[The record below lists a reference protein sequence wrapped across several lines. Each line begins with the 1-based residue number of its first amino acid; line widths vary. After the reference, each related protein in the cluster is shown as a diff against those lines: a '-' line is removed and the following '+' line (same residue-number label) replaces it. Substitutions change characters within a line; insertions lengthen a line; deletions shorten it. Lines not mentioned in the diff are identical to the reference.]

1 MTSKAQQSAIDNALV
16 AQGNQCVIGKYNM
29 RINPRMK
36 PKEST
41 YQVMLDAFALTACYL
56 TFLITAKVPVI
67 YMHQDILNICPRI
80 LGQEFNESL
89 TKEEA
94 LSFIHKLGHS
104 GEIKYITDVIVDH
117 LHQPWRNFA
126 STINKCLCGKK
137 KPTKSKKDVTS
148 KKNPASKPKPTKKKA
163 PIEADRGDGTDFELR
178 VPDEQQRKTSSADE
192 GTDTKPRVLDAPKY
206 LFESENESWGDS
218 SDDESNNDN
227 SDEVTKNDDEYD
239 VKSDA
244 NDDNEASD
252 SEKTD
257 SDKDENLNLNLND
270 DEEEEKEEDVRTL
283 DSLEFNDDDEEY
295 DEFYKDVNVRS
306 KVVEHEEAGKGDKTK
321 GSKQS
326 SFVSSDF
333 TSKFFN
339 LDNVSPIIDEV
350 ASMMNVK
357 TFHEELSTQAPPDL
371 LVPMTSIPEASTVHV
386 TTVTLIIQ
394 PFSSIPQM
402 TTQLLDL
409 YDAPFNSYQLD
420 KDLFDSYGK
429 TYSLRRGYE
438 DKDKDEDPPA
448 GSDQGLKKRKTNK
461 DVEPSR
467 GSRLKESKS
476 SSSKG
481 LKPQSKTS
489 DKSAQAEEPV
499 LETVDS
505 EMPQDQEDNIGNTE
519 DQPNVKEDS
528 KHDCKMAK
536 SGKPPTTFDELM
548 STRIDFS
555 AYVLHNLKTGNLTQE
570 HLVGPAFNLLK
581 GTCKSRVKLEF
592 HFEECYKAV
601 TDKLDWTNPEGHEY
615 LFDLK
620 TKAVKYD
627 TIEGIKDMAPLLWSP
642 VKSLKEEMHEMRKNY
657 NNLREKHA
665 FKNHMNDDTLV
676 CERHE
681 VNFIKLEELNSD
693 VKNDLEDFK
702 RAKQYAILSAVCNM
716 QLFV

>member
-94 LSFIHKLGHS
+94 LSFIRKLGHS

-283 DSLEFNDDDEEY
+283 DSLEFNDDDEE
-295 DEFYKDVNVRS
+295 
-306 KVVEHEEAGKGDKTK
+306 
-321 GSKQS
+321 
-326 SFVSSDF
+326 
-333 TSKFFN
+333 
-339 LDNVSPIIDEV
+339 
-350 ASMMNVK
+350 
-357 TFHEELSTQAPPDL
+357 
-371 LVPMTSIPEASTVHV
+371 
-386 TTVTLIIQ
+386 
-394 PFSSIPQM
+394 
-402 TTQLLDL
+402 DL

-627 TIEGIKDMAPLLWSP
+627 TIEGIKDMAPSLWSP
-642 VKSLKEEMHEMRKNY
+642 VK
-657 NNLREKHA
+657 
-665 FKNHMNDDTLV
+665 
-676 CERHE
+676 
-681 VNFIKLEELNSD
+681 
-693 VKNDLEDFK
+693 
-702 RAKQYAILSAVCNM
+702 
-716 QLFV
+716 